1 MSKQIK
7 QLGED
12 IWKTKVDKVNSELF
26 TLTYGSIV
34 AQLCRDF
41 NYNYEEVNAQTFRMG
56 YNIGVRLI
64 DEFLQKTQ
72 LPRCSNFRDMA
83 EVVSK
88 VGFKI
93 FLNIVPTVTNWS
105 ADVSTF
111 SLVLTE
117 NPLAD
122 FVELPDDG
130 KATKELWYSNIL
142 CGVLRGALEMVQL
155 DCEIAFVSDVLRGD
169 ETTEM
174 RVRLVQVLKDE
185 IPAGDQ

>member
-7 QLGED
+7 QLGD
-12 IWKTKVDKVNSELF
+12 DVWKTKVEKVNSELF

-41 NYNYEEVNAQTFRMG
+41 NNNYEEVNAQTYKMG

-72 LPRCSNFRDMA
+72 LPRCSSFRDTA
-83 EVVSK
+83 EIVSK
-88 VGFKI
+88 VGFKM
-93 FLNIVPTVTNWS
+93 FLNIVPNITNWTS
-105 ADVSTF
+105 DMTTF
-111 SLVLTE
+111 SLILTE

-122 FVELPDDG
+122 FVELPNDG
-130 KATKELWYSNIL
+130 KAVKELWYSNIL

-155 DCEIAFVSDVLRGD
+155 DCEVGFISDVLRGD
-169 ETTEM
+169 ETTEL
-174 RVRLVQVLKDE
+174 RVRLVQVLRDE
-185 IPAGDQ
+185 IPAGEE